1 MTKTQIWVAAFLGL
15 FLVLFGLSHIT
26 RVDNSSLAPS
36 PGGGG
41 SGAMAPSSGSSSAS
55 EENQNIEQAGKELSA
70 MALIKNNGCLACHGQ
85 DLKGSRLAPAL
96 VNLKDNWSRDEL
108 IAYLRN
114 PSSFMDKDR
123 LKSFKQKYS
132 STIMPSYSHIDI
144 KDLGKIADYLIKL

>member
-1 MTKTQIWVAAFLGL
+1 MTKTQIWVAAFLGV
-15 FLVLFGLSHIT
+15 FLVLFAISNIT
-26 RVDNSSLAPS
+26 RVDNSSLTPS
-36 PGGGG
+36 SPGG
-41 SGAMAPSSGSSSAS
+41 SGAMTPSGSSTSA
-55 EENQNIEQAGKELSA
+55 ENRNIEQAGKELSA
-70 MALIKNNGCLACHGQ
+70 MALIKNNGCIACHGQ

-123 LKSFKQKYS
+123 LKSYKQKYS
-132 STIMPSYSHIDI
+132 SSIMPSYSHIDI

>member
-15 FLVLFGLSHIT
+15 FLILFGISYIT
-26 RVDNSSLAPS
+26 RVDNSSLTSS
-36 PGGGG
+36 PGGD
-41 SGAMAPSSGSSSAS
+41 SGAMTPSGSSNA
-55 EENQNIEQAGKELSA
+55 ENRNIEQAGKELSA

-123 LKSFKQKYS
+123 LKSYKQKYS

-144 KDLGKIADYLIKL
+144 KDLGKIADYLIRL